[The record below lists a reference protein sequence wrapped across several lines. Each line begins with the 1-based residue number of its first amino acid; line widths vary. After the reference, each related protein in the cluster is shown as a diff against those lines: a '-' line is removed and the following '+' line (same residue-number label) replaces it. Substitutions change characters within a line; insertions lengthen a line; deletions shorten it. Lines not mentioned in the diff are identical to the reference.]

1 MAGAVYS
8 GSLRHVSV
16 QLKRSFASTV
26 DCRLL
31 SSFWCKLGYLTPALV
46 RVWPGYSGYT
56 VVNVPTG
63 NYVTINAF
71 GGHTELSR
79 LGRASKGDAR
89 YEYLNLTITQQHN
102 FKQPNIKVHYAN

>member
-16 QLKRSFASTV
+16 QLKRSFAWTV

-46 RVWPGYSGYT
+46 RVWPGYT

-71 GGHTELSR
+71 GGHTELR
-79 LGRASKGDAR
+79 AGWAGLARVMLGM
-89 YEYLNLTITQQHN
+89 
-102 FKQPNIKVHYAN
+102 NI